1 MKLSK
6 QELNDWLEHLELMEK
21 FKHFERHG
29 IKLAHLVKKKV
40 GEIVEEMK
48 HDDDEEKH
56 HEQS

>member
-6 QELNDWLEHLELMEK
+6 QELNDWLDHLELMEK

-29 IKLAHLVKKKV
+29 VKLAHLIKQKV

-48 HDDDEEKH
+48 HDEEEHDE
-56 HEQS
+56 QGG

>member
-6 QELNDWLEHLELMEK
+6 QELNDWLDHLELMEK

-29 IKLAHLVKKKV
+29 VKLAHLIKQKV

-48 HDDDEEKH
+48 HDEEEHDE
-56 HEQS
+56 QG

>member
-6 QELNDWLEHLELMEK
+6 QELNDRLDHLELMEK

-29 IKLAHLVKKKV
+29 VKLAHLIKQKV

-48 HDDDEEKH
+48 HDEEEHDE
-56 HEQS
+56 QG